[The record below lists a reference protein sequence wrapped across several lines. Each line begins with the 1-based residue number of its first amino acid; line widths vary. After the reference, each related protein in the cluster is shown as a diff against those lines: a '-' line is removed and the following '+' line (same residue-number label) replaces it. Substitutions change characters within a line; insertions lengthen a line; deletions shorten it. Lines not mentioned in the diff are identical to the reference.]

1 MVVCFGAD
9 LPASSL
15 IDGDFGPLAAE
26 LYGPILAAEVKQ
38 NKKSIV
44 TS

>member
-9 LPASSL
+9 LPASRL

-26 LYGPILAAEVKQ
+26 LYGPILAAMVKTKQ
-38 NKKSIV
+38 QA
-44 TS
+44 TLTP

>member
-15 IDGDFGPLAAE
+15 IDGAFGRLATE

-38 NKKSIV
+38 KKKPSV